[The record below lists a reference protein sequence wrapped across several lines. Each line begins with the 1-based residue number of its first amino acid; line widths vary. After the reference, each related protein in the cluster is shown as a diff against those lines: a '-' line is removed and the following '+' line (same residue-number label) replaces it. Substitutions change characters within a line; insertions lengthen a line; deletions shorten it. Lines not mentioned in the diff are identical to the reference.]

1 MMCDFFSIFFYC
13 FKPALQMKNKPTHEP
28 TFEPIPGFLRDKT
41 TDKELYATPK
51 IRNKLNILK
60 IMF

>member
-1 MMCDFFSIFFYC
+1 
-13 FKPALQMKNKPTHEP
+13 MKNKPTHEP
-28 TFEPIPGFLRDKT
+28 TFEPIPGFLKDKT

-60 IMF
+60 IMFF